1 MPQKMFLTN
10 IYHFFKAD
18 GDLFETKILIKQPI
32 IPIFISIAYVIL
44 VKWLLPR
51 IMENRKPLKLKRAII
66 VYNLLICLLSGY
78 LAYKAIRFTNKAWK
92 NRCDVKIVPKHIIQR
107 GLYIMQYFWTA
118 QYLQVLNR
126 KGFQLLWYIWM
137 TKYLELLDTV
147 FLSLRKK
154 NRRITFLHLFR
165 HFAMVLVFALVF
177 YMKTAAIGLRVK
189 KYLRWKKYLTLL
201 QIMQFIIIL
210 TYGAYGFATGCER
223 PEKAE
228 LGLFICIFI
237 ILVMF
242 INYSK
247 KSHSTIS
254 FLKQKT

>member
-1 MPQKMFLTN
+1 
-10 IYHFFKAD
+10 
-18 GDLFETKILIKQPI
+18 
-32 IPIFISIAYVIL
+32 
-44 VKWLLPR
+44 
-51 IMENRKPLKLKRAII
+51 MENRKPLKLKRAII

-177 YMKTAAIGLRVK
+177 YMKTAAFYYIFAFAINLSTHMILYLYYGLAAIGLRVK